1 MLTVESRSGE
11 KAKAPSPGTR
21 PRRGSRMRRIAFVS
35 AICAAVALG
44 VVLAGFVWFIW
55 RLPAEEI
62 VLNRNADGIVALTG
76 GSSRVIDAI
85 ELLASGRGQR
95 LLITGVHRATGPG
108 ELSRLTPEYQRIVR
122 CCVDLDRSAV
132 NTLGNAVGTRR
143 WANERGFR
151 SLIVVTSNYHMPRA
165 IAELSHQLPGVSLIQ
180 FPVVS
185 DKLRTEPWW
194 SSVAT
199 VRLLFSEYLKY
210 LAAMGRMLVVPAGA
224 EAATGLSE
232 LSEPARPTGAEIC

>member
-1 MLTVESRSGE
+1 M
-11 KAKAPSPGTR
+11 PGAR
-21 PRRGSRMRRIAFVS
+21 PRRGSRMRRTVIALT
-35 AICAAVALG
+35 ICAAAALG
-44 VVLAGFVWFIW
+44 LVLAGFGWFIW

-62 VLNRNADGIVALTG
+62 ALSRSADGIVALTG
-76 GSSRVIDAI
+76 GSSRVVDAI

-143 WANERGFR
+143 WAKERGFR

-194 SSVAT
+194 SSAAT
-199 VRLLFSEYLKY
+199 ARLLFSEYLKY
-210 LAAMGRMLVVPAGA
+210 LATLGRMLVMPAGA
-224 EAATGLSE
+224 EAATRLSE
-232 LSEPARPTGAEIC
+232 LSEPARLAGAEIS